1 MKSKHLRILYLSLVI
16 SAASI
21 FYIFDLERYFEIEN
35 LNQFLNLIKEH
46 IVLSAFLL
54 SLILIVFSVLNL
66 PTFYF
71 SILFGYLFGF
81 YYGLI
86 ISLISRISGII
97 LAYYNIHFLFYDV
110 FTKKYG
116 ENIQIK
122 KINKLIEEKGFSTII
137 ILRSL
142 YIFPTSFLN
151 AAFSISKIKPASYFW
166 GSAIGLLPT
175 SIINVSMG
183 YFIHQNRNLSDNPIL
198 LAISISLAILLIGFS
213 LLYMRRLNKN

>member
-1 MKSKHLRILYLSLVI
+1 MKKSTLLRLGYLLSVI
-16 SAASI
+16 IAAIS
-21 FYIFDLERYFEIEN
+21 FYYFDLQRYFQIEY
-35 LNQFLNLIKEH
+35 LVQFLNYIQENKLI
-46 IVLSAFLL
+46 SA
-54 SLILIVFSVLNL
+54 LILSSILILFSVLNL

-81 YYGLI
+81 IPGLI
-86 ISLISRISGII
+86 ISLISRTLGVI
-97 LAYYNIHFLFYDV
+97 LAYYNIHFLFFDV

-116 ENIQIK
+116 EQTQIK
-122 KINKLIEEKGFSTII
+122 KINRLIEEKGFSAII

-151 AAFSISKIKPASYFW
+151 AAFSISKIKRAPYFW

-183 YFIHQNRNLSDNPIL
+183 YFIHQDKSLTDNPLLLISSVM
-198 LAISISLAILLIGFS
+198 LAIALVIFS
-213 LLYMRRLNKN
+213 VLYMKKLK

>member
-1 MKSKHLRILYLSLVI
+1 MKFTSLRLFYIIAVLLAVLSYFVFDLQHYFQIEYIRQSYNYIENHFFI
-16 SAASI
+16 SA
-21 FYIFDLERYFEIEN
+21 L
-35 LNQFLNLIKEH
+35 
-46 IVLSAFLL
+46 LL
-54 SLILIVFSVLNL
+54 SLLLILFSVLNL

-81 YYGLI
+81 IPGLI
-86 ISLISRISGII
+86 ISLISRTLGVI
-97 LAYYNIHFLFYDV
+97 LAYFNIHFLFFHV

-116 ENIQIK
+116 EQAQIK
-122 KINKLIEEKGFSTII
+122 KINKLIEEKGFSTIV

-151 AAFSISKIKPASYFW
+151 AAFSISKIKPTSYFI

-183 YFIHQNRNLSDNPIL
+183 YFIKQNQSLQDYPYLISFSIA
-198 LAISISLAILLIGFS
+198 LAVLLIGLS
-213 LLYMRRLNKN
+213 LLYMKKLK